1 MKDNLKYN
9 LPTYSAL
16 ISDESEGV
24 FVISLVDAPA
34 TETNWMCFKEQEN
47 IQENVK
53 FSIVNEDE
61 HILAGVVMVADK
73 PIYRIAPDGTEFY
86 IVFSKDVIKRM
97 AEKMLDDNTF
107 NNIDIQHDGNI
118 IPRDKVKLVELFI
131 ADEAKGIKP
140 NYLDVPDGSLLANY
154 KIYDEQLWQMAK
166 SGALNGF
173 SLEGVFSTLRLPEQ
187 NKNTKNTKNNKHTKM
202 SKIKEMLK
210 SILVQLGEVNTDKG
224 ILTYDGNLAPGVE
237 VKNEDGS
244 KPADGEYKLEDGK
257 VIVVKDGYVD
267 EVREIENETIKE
279 KPKGKE
285 EKSAE
290 MAEEKPQEK
299 PASEMPEKK
308 PEEKPNEVEEL
319 KKLVDEHA
327 ALLKELS
334 DRLSAL
340 EELVKELNET
350 PAVEPIEQEFSKHFK
365 SKNRACEYAN
375 ALRK

>member
-1 MKDNLKYN
+1 MNQN
-9 LPTYSAL
+9 IPTYSAI
-16 ISDESEGV
+16 ISDDNEGIL
-24 FVISLVDAPA
+24 VISLVDAPA

-47 IQENVK
+47 IK

-118 IPRDKVKLVELFI
+118 IPHDKVKLVELFI

-166 SGALNGF
+166 SGELNGF
-173 SLEGVFSTLRLPEQ
+173 SLEGVFTTVRYEQ
-187 NKNTKNTKNNKHTKM
+187 NKNNKHTKM

-224 ILTYDGNLAPGVE
+224 ILTYDGDLAVGVE

-244 KPADGEYKLEDGK
+244 KPADGEYKLEDDK
-257 VIVVKDGYVD
+257 VIVVKDGFVD
-267 EVREIENETIKE
+267 EIKE
-279 KPKGKE
+279 VE
-285 EKSAE
+285 ADVIEE
-290 MAEEKPQEK
+290 MADEKPQEKPVDEKPQEK
-299 PASEMPEKK
+299 PAD
-308 PEEKPNEVEEL
+308 EKPNEVEEL
-319 KKLVDEHA
+319 KKLIDEHTS
-327 ALLKELS
+327 LLKELG
-334 DRLSAL
+334 DRLKAL
-340 EELVKELNET
+340 EDLVKELNET
-350 PAVEPIEQEFSKHFK
+350 PAVEPIEQEFTKQYK

-375 ALRK
+375 ALRN

>member
-1 MKDNLKYN
+1 MNQN
-9 LPTYSAL
+9 IPTYSAL
-16 ISDESEGV
+16 ISDDNEGIL
-24 FVISLVDAPA
+24 VISLVDAPA

-47 IQENVK
+47 IK

-97 AEKMLDDNTF
+97 AEKMLSDNTF

-118 IPRDKVKLVELFI
+118 IPHDKVKLVELFI

-166 SGALNGF
+166 SGTLNGF
-173 SLEGVFSTLRLPEQ
+173 SLEGVFTTVRYEQ
-187 NKNTKNTKNNKHTKM
+187 NKNNKHTKM

-224 ILTYDGNLAPGVE
+224 ILTYDGALAVGVE

-244 KPADGEYKLEDGK
+244 KPADGEYKLEDDK
-257 VIVVKDGYVD
+257 VIVVKDGFVD
-267 EVREIENETIKE
+267 EIKE
-279 KPKGKE
+279 VE
-285 EKSAE
+285 ADVIEE
-290 MAEEKPQEK
+290 MADEKPQEK
-299 PASEMPEKK
+299 PADEKPQEK
-308 PEEKPNEVEEL
+308 VEEKPNEVEEL
-319 KKLVDEHA
+319 KKLIDEHTS
-327 ALLKELS
+327 LLKELG
-334 DRLSAL
+334 DRLKTL
-340 EELVKELNET
+340 EDLVKELNET
-350 PAVEPIEQEFSKHFK
+350 PAVEPIEQEFTKQCK
-365 SKNRACEYAN
+365 SKNHACEYAN

>member
-1 MKDNLKYN
+1 MNQN
-9 LPTYSAL
+9 IPTYSAL
-16 ISDESEGV
+16 ISDDNEGIL
-24 FVISLVDAPA
+24 VISLVDAPA

-47 IQENVK
+47 IK

-118 IPRDKVKLVELFI
+118 IPHDKVKLVELFI

-166 SGALNGF
+166 SGELNGF
-173 SLEGVFSTLRLPEQ
+173 SLEGVFTTVRYEQ
-187 NKNTKNTKNNKHTKM
+187 NKNNKHTKM

-224 ILTYDGNLAPGVE
+224 ILTYDGALAVGVE

-244 KPADGEYKLEDGK
+244 KPADGEYKLEDDK
-257 VIVVKDGYVD
+257 VIVVKDGFVD
-267 EVREIENETIKE
+267 EIKE
-279 KPKGKE
+279 VE
-285 EKSAE
+285 DDVIEE
-290 MAEEKPQEK
+290 MADEKPQEK
-299 PASEMPEKK
+299 PADEKPK
-308 PEEKPNEVEEL
+308 EEGDAKPNEVEEL
-319 KKLVDEHA
+319 KKLIDEHTS
-327 ALLKELS
+327 LLKELG
-334 DRLSAL
+334 DRLKTL
-340 EELVKELNET
+340 EDLVKELNET
-350 PAVEPIEQEFSKHFK
+350 PAVEPIEQEFTKQIK

-375 ALRK
+375 ALRN

>member
-1 MKDNLKYN
+1 MKDNI
-9 LPTYSAL
+9 PTYNAL
-16 ISDESEGV
+16 ISDDNEGI

-47 IQENVK
+47 IK

-73 PIYRIAPDGTEFY
+73 PIYRIAPDGTEYY

-154 KIYDEQLWQMAK
+154 KIYDDELWNMAK
-166 SGALNGF
+166 SGVLNGF
-173 SLEGVFSTLRLPEQ
+173 SLEGVFSTIRYKH
-187 NKNTKNTKNNKHTKM
+187 NKNIKHNKM
-202 SKIKEMLK
+202 SKIKEMIK
-210 SILVQLGEVNTDKG
+210 SILVQLGEVTTDKG
-224 ILTYDGNLAPGVE
+224 ILTYDGELAKGVE

-244 KPADGEYKLEDGK
+244 KPADGEYKIDDDK
-257 VIVVKDGYVD
+257 YIVVKDGYVEEIK
-267 EVREIENETIKE
+267 EVEETMAEE
-279 KPKGKE
+279 KPKEDKP
-285 EKSAE
+285 KAD
-290 MAEEKPQEK
+290 EKPQEK
-299 PASEMPEKK
+299 PAD
-308 PEEKPNEVEEL
+308 EKPKDEGEAKPNDVEEL

-327 ALLKELS
+327 ALLTELS
-334 DRLSAL
+334 DRLKAL
-340 EELVKELNET
+340 EDLVKELNET
-350 PAVEPIEQEFSKHFK
+350 PAVEPIEQEYSKHFK

>member
-1 MKDNLKYN
+1 MKDNL
-9 LPTYSAL
+9 PTYNAL
-16 ISDESEGV
+16 ISDETEGI

-47 IQENVK
+47 IK

-73 PIYRIAPDGTEFY
+73 PIYRIAPDGSEYY

-131 ADEAKGIKP
+131 ADEEKGIKP

-154 KIYDEQLWQMAK
+154 KIYDDELWNMAK
-166 SGALNGF
+166 SGVLNGF
-173 SLEGVFSTLRLPEQ
+173 SLEGVFSTIRYKH
-187 NKNTKNTKNNKHTKM
+187 NKNIKHNKM
-202 SKIKEMLK
+202 SKIKEMIK
-210 SILVQLGEVNTDKG
+210 SILVQLGEVTTDKG
-224 ILTYDGNLAPGVE
+224 ILTYDGELAKGVE

-244 KPADGEYKLEDGK
+244 KPADGEYKIDDDK
-257 VIVVKDGYVD
+257 YIVVKDGYVD
-267 EVREIENETIKE
+267 EIKEVEETMAEE
-279 KPKGKE
+279 KPKEDKP
-285 EKSAE
+285 KAD
-290 MAEEKPQEK
+290 EKPQEK
-299 PASEMPEKK
+299 PAD
-308 PEEKPNEVEEL
+308 EKPKDDGEAKPNDVEEL

-327 ALLKELS
+327 ALLTELS
-334 DRLSAL
+334 DRLKAL
-340 EELVKELNET
+340 EDLVKELNET
-350 PAVEPIEQEFSKHFK
+350 PAVEPIEQEYSKHFK

>member
-1 MKDNLKYN
+1 MKDNL
-9 LPTYSAL
+9 PTYNAL
-16 ISDESEGV
+16 ISDENEGIL
-24 FVISLVDAPA
+24 VISLVDAPA

-47 IQENVK
+47 IK

-73 PIYRIAPDGTEFY
+73 PIYRIAPDGSEFY

-97 AEKMLDDNTF
+97 AEKMLSDNTF

-118 IPRDKVKLVELFI
+118 IPHDNVKLVELFI
-131 ADEAKGIKP
+131 ADETKGIKP

-166 SGALNGF
+166 SGELNGF
-173 SLEGVFSTLRLPEQ
+173 SLEGVFTTVRYEQ
-187 NKNTKNTKNNKHTKM
+187 NKNNKHTKM

-224 ILTYDGNLAPGVE
+224 ILTYDGDLAVGVE

-244 KPADGEYKLEDGK
+244 KPADGEYKLEDDK
-257 VIVVKDGYVD
+257 VIVVKDGLVD
-267 EVREIENETIKE
+267 EIKE
-279 KPKGKE
+279 VE
-285 EKSAE
+285 VDVIEE
-290 MAEEKPQEK
+290 MADEKPQDNVEDK
-299 PASEMPEKK
+299 PQDKV
-308 PEEKPNEVEEL
+308 EEKPNEVEEL
-319 KKLVDEHA
+319 KKLIDEHA
-327 ALLKELS
+327 SLLKELG
-334 DRLSAL
+334 DRLKTL
-340 EELVKELNET
+340 EDLVKELNET
-350 PAVEPIEQEFSKHFK
+350 PAVEPIEQEFTKQCK

>member
-1 MKDNLKYN
+1 MNQN
-9 LPTYSAL
+9 IPTYSAL
-16 ISDESEGV
+16 ISDDNEGIL
-24 FVISLVDAPA
+24 VISLVDAPA
-34 TETNWMCFKEQEN
+34 TETNWMCFKEQDN
-47 IQENVK
+47 IK

-97 AEKMLDDNTF
+97 AEKMLSDNTF

-118 IPRDKVKLVELFI
+118 IPHDKVKLVELFI

-173 SLEGVFSTLRLPEQ
+173 SLEGVFTTVRYEQ
-187 NKNTKNTKNNKHTKM
+187 NKNNKHTKM

-224 ILTYDGNLAPGVE
+224 ILTYDGDLAVGVE

-244 KPADGEYKLEDGK
+244 KPADGEYKLEDDK
-257 VIVVKDGYVD
+257 VIVVKDGFV
-267 EVREIENETIKE
+267 EEIKE
-279 KPKGKE
+279 VE
-285 EKSAE
+285 VDVIEE
-290 MAEEKPQEK
+290 MADEKPQEK
-299 PASEMPEKK
+299 PADEKPQEK
-308 PEEKPNEVEEL
+308 PADEKPNEVEEL
-319 KKLVDEHA
+319 KKLIDEHTS
-327 ALLKELS
+327 LLKELG
-334 DRLSAL
+334 DRLKTL
-340 EELVKELNET
+340 EDIVKELNET
-350 PAVEPIEQEFSKHFK
+350 PAVEPIEQEFTKQYK

>member
-1 MKDNLKYN
+1 MNQN
-9 LPTYSAL
+9 IPTYSAI
-16 ISDESEGV
+16 ISDDNEGIL
-24 FVISLVDAPA
+24 VISLVDAPA

-47 IQENVK
+47 IK

-73 PIYRIAPDGTEFY
+73 PIYRIAPDGSEFY

-118 IPRDKVKLVELFI
+118 IPHDKVKLVELFI

-166 SGALNGF
+166 SGELNGF
-173 SLEGVFSTLRLPEQ
+173 SLEGVFTTVRYEQ
-187 NKNTKNTKNNKHTKM
+187 NKNNKHTKM

-224 ILTYDGNLAPGVE
+224 ILTYDGALAVGVE

-244 KPADGEYKLEDGK
+244 KPADGEYKLEDDK
-257 VIVVKDGYVD
+257 VIVVKDGLVD
-267 EVREIENETIKE
+267 EIKE
-279 KPKGKE
+279 VE
-285 EKSAE
+285 VDVIEE
-290 MAEEKPQEK
+290 MADEKPQDNVEDK
-299 PASEMPEKK
+299 PQDKV
-308 PEEKPNEVEEL
+308 EEKPNEVEEL
-319 KKLVDEHA
+319 KKLIDEHTS
-327 ALLKELS
+327 LLKELG
-334 DRLSAL
+334 DRLKTL
-340 EELVKELNET
+340 EDLVKELNET
-350 PAVEPIEQEFSKHFK
+350 PAVEPIEQEYSKQPK

>member
-1 MKDNLKYN
+1 MNQN
-9 LPTYSAL
+9 IPTYSAI
-16 ISDESEGV
+16 ISDDNEGIL
-24 FVISLVDAPA
+24 VISLVDAPA

-47 IQENVK
+47 IK

-166 SGALNGF
+166 SGELNGF
-173 SLEGVFSTLRLPEQ
+173 SLEGVFTTVRYEQ
-187 NKNTKNTKNNKHTKM
+187 NKNNKHTKM

-224 ILTYDGNLAPGVE
+224 ILTYDGDLAVGVE

-244 KPADGEYKLEDGK
+244 KPADGEYKLEDNK
-257 VIVVKDGYVD
+257 IIVVKDGLVD
-267 EVREIENETIKE
+267 EIKE
-279 KPKGKE
+279 VE
-285 EKSAE
+285 ADVIEE
-290 MAEEKPQEK
+290 MADEKPQEK
-299 PASEMPEKK
+299 PVDEKPK
-308 PEEKPNEVEEL
+308 DEGDAKPNEVEEL
-319 KKLVDEHA
+319 KKLIDEHTS
-327 ALLKELS
+327 LLKELG
-334 DRLSAL
+334 DRLKAL
-340 EELVKELNET
+340 EDLVKELNET
-350 PAVEPIEQEFSKHFK
+350 PAVEPIEQEFTKQCK

-375 ALRK
+375 ALRN

>member
-1 MKDNLKYN
+1 MNQN
-9 LPTYSAL
+9 IPTYSAI
-16 ISDESEGV
+16 ISDDNEGIL
-24 FVISLVDAPA
+24 VISLVDAPA

-47 IQENVK
+47 IK

-97 AEKMLDDNTF
+97 AEKMLSDNTF

-118 IPRDKVKLVELFI
+118 IPHDKVKLVELFI

-166 SGALNGF
+166 SGELNGF
-173 SLEGVFSTLRLPEQ
+173 SLEGVFTTVRYEQ
-187 NKNTKNTKNNKHTKM
+187 NKNNKHTKM

-224 ILTYDGNLAPGVE
+224 ILTYDGALAVGVE

-244 KPADGEYKLEDGK
+244 KPADGEYKLEDDK
-257 VIVVKDGYVD
+257 VIVVKDGFVD
-267 EVREIENETIKE
+267 EIKE
-279 KPKGKE
+279 VE
-285 EKSAE
+285 VDVIEE
-290 MAEEKPQEK
+290 MADEKPQEK
-299 PASEMPEKK
+299 PADEKPK
-308 PEEKPNEVEEL
+308 EEGDAKPNEVEEL
-319 KKLVDEHA
+319 KKLIDEHTS
-327 ALLKELS
+327 LLKELG
-334 DRLSAL
+334 DRLKTL
-340 EELVKELNET
+340 EDLVKELNET
-350 PAVEPIEQEFSKHFK
+350 PAVEPIEQEYSKHTK

>member
-1 MKDNLKYN
+1 MNQN
-9 LPTYSAL
+9 IPTYSAL
-16 ISDESEGV
+16 ISDDNEGIL
-24 FVISLVDAPA
+24 VISLVDAPA

-47 IQENVK
+47 IK

-118 IPRDKVKLVELFI
+118 IPHDKVKLVELFI

-166 SGALNGF
+166 SGELNGF
-173 SLEGVFSTLRLPEQ
+173 SLEGVFTTVRYEQ
-187 NKNTKNTKNNKHTKM
+187 NKNNKHTKM

-224 ILTYDGNLAPGVE
+224 ILTYDGDLAVGVE

-244 KPADGEYKLEDGK
+244 KPADGEYKLEDDK
-257 VIVVKDGYVD
+257 VIVVKDGFVD
-267 EVREIENETIKE
+267 EIKE
-279 KPKGKE
+279 VE
-285 EKSAE
+285 VDVIEE
-290 MAEEKPQEK
+290 MADEKPQDNVEDK
-299 PASEMPEKK
+299 PQDKVD
-308 PEEKPNEVEEL
+308 EKPNEVEEL
-319 KKLVDEHA
+319 KKLIDEHTS
-327 ALLKELS
+327 LLKELG
-334 DRLSAL
+334 DRLKTL
-340 EELVKELNET
+340 EDLVKELNET
-350 PAVEPIEQEFSKHFK
+350 PAVEPIEQEFTKQCK

-375 ALRK
+375 ALRN

>member
-1 MKDNLKYN
+1 MNQN
-9 LPTYSAL
+9 IPTYSAL
-16 ISDESEGV
+16 ISDDNEGIL
-24 FVISLVDAPA
+24 VISLVDAPA

-47 IQENVK
+47 IK

-73 PIYRIAPDGTEFY
+73 PIYRIAPDGSEFY

-97 AEKMLDDNTF
+97 AEKMLSDNTF

-118 IPRDKVKLVELFI
+118 IPHDKVKLVELFI
-131 ADEAKGIKP
+131 ADEEKGIKP

-166 SGALNGF
+166 SGTLNGF
-173 SLEGVFSTLRLPEQ
+173 SLEGVFTTVRYEQ
-187 NKNTKNTKNNKHTKM
+187 NKNNKHTKM

-224 ILTYDGNLAPGVE
+224 ILTYDGALAVGVE

-244 KPADGEYKLEDGK
+244 KPADGEYKLEDDK
-257 VIVVKDGYVD
+257 VIVVKDGFVD
-267 EVREIENETIKE
+267 EIKE
-279 KPKGKE
+279 VE
-285 EKSAE
+285 VDVIEE
-290 MAEEKPQEK
+290 MADEKPQEKPVDEKPQEK
-299 PASEMPEKK
+299 PAD
-308 PEEKPNEVEEL
+308 EKPNEVEEL
-319 KKLVDEHA
+319 KKLIDEHTS
-327 ALLKELS
+327 LLKDLG
-334 DRLSAL
+334 DRLKTL
-340 EELVKELNET
+340 EDLVKELNET
-350 PAVEPIEQEFSKHFK
+350 PAAEPIEQEFTKQCK

>member
-1 MKDNLKYN
+1 MNQN
-9 LPTYSAL
+9 IPTYSAL
-16 ISDESEGV
+16 ISDDNEGIL
-24 FVISLVDAPA
+24 VISLVDAPA

-47 IQENVK
+47 IK

-73 PIYRIAPDGTEFY
+73 PIYRIAPDGSEFY

-154 KIYDEQLWQMAK
+154 KIYDEELWQMAK

-173 SLEGVFSTLRLPEQ
+173 SLEGVFTTVRYEQ
-187 NKNTKNTKNNKHTKM
+187 NKNNKHTKM

-224 ILTYDGNLAPGVE
+224 ILTYDGDLAVGVE

-244 KPADGEYKLEDGK
+244 KPADGEYKLEDDK
-257 VIVVKDGYVD
+257 VIVVKDGFVD
-267 EVREIENETIKE
+267 EIKE
-279 KPKGKE
+279 VE
-285 EKSAE
+285 VDVIEE
-290 MAEEKPQEK
+290 MADEKPQEK
-299 PASEMPEKK
+299 PADEK
-308 PEEKPNEVEEL
+308 PQEEGDAKPNEVEEL
-319 KKLVDEHA
+319 KKLIDEHTS
-327 ALLKELS
+327 LLKELG
-334 DRLSAL
+334 DRLKAL
-340 EELVKELNET
+340 EDLVKELNET
-350 PAVEPIEQEFSKHFK
+350 PAVEPIEQEYSKQTK

>member
-1 MKDNLKYN
+1 MNQN

-16 ISDESEGV
+16 ISDDNEGIL
-24 FVISLVDAPA
+24 VISLVDAPA

-47 IQENVK
+47 IK
-53 FSIVNEDE
+53 FSVVNEDE

-97 AEKMLDDNTF
+97 AEKMLSDNTF

-118 IPRDKVKLVELFI
+118 IPHDKVKLVELFI
-131 ADEAKGIKP
+131 ADETKGIKP

-173 SLEGVFSTLRLPEQ
+173 SLEGVFTTVRYEQ
-187 NKNTKNTKNNKHTKM
+187 NKNNKHTKM

-224 ILTYDGNLAPGVE
+224 ILTYDGDLVIGVE

-244 KPADGEYKLEDGK
+244 KAADGEYKLEDGK
-257 VIVVKDGYVD
+257 VIVVKDGLVD
-267 EVREIENETIKE
+267 EVKEVEDEVIE
-279 KPKGKE
+279 
-285 EKSAE
+285 E
-290 MAEEKPQEK
+290 MAEEKPQDK
-299 PASEMPEKK
+299 V
-308 PEEKPNEVEEL
+308 EEKPNEVEEL
-319 KKLVDEHA
+319 KKLIDEHA
-327 ALLKELS
+327 SLLKELD
-334 DRLSAL
+334 DRLKAL

-350 PAVEPIEQEFSKHFK
+350 PAVEPIEQEFNKQCK

>member
-1 MKDNLKYN
+1 MNQN
-9 LPTYSAL
+9 IPTYSAL
-16 ISDESEGV
+16 ISDDNEGIL
-24 FVISLVDAPA
+24 VISLVDAPA

-47 IQENVK
+47 IK

-118 IPRDKVKLVELFI
+118 IPHDKVKLVELFI

-166 SGALNGF
+166 SGELNGF
-173 SLEGVFSTLRLPEQ
+173 SLEGVFTTVRYEQ
-187 NKNTKNTKNNKHTKM
+187 NKNNKHTKM

-224 ILTYDGNLAPGVE
+224 ILTYDGALAVGVE

-244 KPADGEYKLEDGK
+244 KPADGEYKLEDDK
-257 VIVVKDGYVD
+257 VIVVKDGFVD
-267 EVREIENETIKE
+267 EIKE
-279 KPKGKE
+279 VE
-285 EKSAE
+285 VDVIEE
-290 MAEEKPQEK
+290 MADEKPQDNVEDK
-299 PASEMPEKK
+299 PQDKV
-308 PEEKPNEVEEL
+308 EEKPNEVEEL
-319 KKLVDEHA
+319 KKLIDEHTS
-327 ALLKELS
+327 LLKELG
-334 DRLSAL
+334 DRLKTL
-340 EELVKELNET
+340 EDLVKELNET
-350 PAVEPIEQEFSKHFK
+350 PAVEPIEQEFTKQSK

-375 ALRK
+375 ALRN

>member
-1 MKDNLKYN
+1 MKDKLPIYN
-9 LPTYSAL
+9 AL
-16 ISDESEGV
+16 ISDDNEGI

-47 IQENVK
+47 IK

-73 PIYRIAPDGTEFY
+73 PIYRIAPDGTEYY

-154 KIYDEQLWQMAK
+154 KIYDDELWNMAK
-166 SGALNGF
+166 SGVLNGF
-173 SLEGVFSTLRLPEQ
+173 SLEGVFSTIRYEH
-187 NKNTKNTKNNKHTKM
+187 NKNIKNTKM
-202 SKIKEMLK
+202 SKIKEMIK
-210 SILVQLGEVNTDKG
+210 SILVQLGEVVTDKG
-224 ILTYDGNLAPGVE
+224 ILTYDGELTTGVE

-244 KPADGEYKLEDGK
+244 MPDDGEYKVEDNK
-257 VIVVKDGYVD
+257 FIVIKDGYVD
-267 EVREIENETIKE
+267 EIKE
-279 KPKGKE
+279 VE
-285 EKSAE
+285 EE
-290 MAEEKPQEK
+290 MVDEKPQEK
-299 PASEMPEKK
+299 PDEK
-308 PEEKPNEVEEL
+308 PQEKPNEVEEL

-327 ALLKELS
+327 ALLTELS
-334 DRLSAL
+334 DRIKAL
-340 EELVKELNET
+340 EDLVKELNET
-350 PAVEPIEQEFSKHFK
+350 TAVKPIEQEYSKQTK

>member
-1 MKDNLKYN
+1 MNQN
-9 LPTYSAL
+9 IPTYSAI
-16 ISDESEGV
+16 ISDDNEGIL
-24 FVISLVDAPA
+24 VISLVDAPA

-47 IQENVK
+47 IK

-118 IPRDKVKLVELFI
+118 IPHDKVKLVELFI

-166 SGALNGF
+166 SGELNGF
-173 SLEGVFSTLRLPEQ
+173 SLEGVFTTVRYEQ
-187 NKNTKNTKNNKHTKM
+187 NKNNKHTKM

-224 ILTYDGNLAPGVE
+224 ILTYDGNLAVGVE

-244 KPADGEYKLEDGK
+244 KPADGEYKLEDDK
-257 VIVVKDGYVD
+257 VIVVKDGLVD
-267 EVREIENETIKE
+267 EIKE
-279 KPKGKE
+279 VE
-285 EKSAE
+285 ADVIEE
-290 MAEEKPQEK
+290 MADEKPQDNVEDK
-299 PASEMPEKK
+299 PQDKA
-308 PEEKPNEVEEL
+308 EEKPNEVEEL
-319 KKLVDEHA
+319 KKLIDEHTS
-327 ALLKELS
+327 LLKELG
-334 DRLSAL
+334 DRLKAL
-340 EELVKELNET
+340 EDLVKELNET
-350 PAVEPIEQEFSKHFK
+350 PAVEPIEQEFTKQCK

-375 ALRK
+375 ALRN

>member
-1 MKDNLKYN
+1 MNQN
-9 LPTYSAL
+9 IPTYSAI
-16 ISDESEGV
+16 ISDDNEGIL
-24 FVISLVDAPA
+24 VISLVDAPA

-47 IQENVK
+47 IK

-118 IPRDKVKLVELFI
+118 IPHDKVKLVELFI

-166 SGALNGF
+166 SGELNGF
-173 SLEGVFSTLRLPEQ
+173 SLEGVFTTVRYEQ
-187 NKNTKNTKNNKHTKM
+187 NKNNKHTKM

-224 ILTYDGNLAPGVE
+224 ILTYDGDLAVGVE

-244 KPADGEYKLEDGK
+244 KPADGEYKLEDDK
-257 VIVVKDGYVD
+257 VIVVKDGLVD
-267 EVREIENETIKE
+267 EIKE
-279 KPKGKE
+279 VE
-285 EKSAE
+285 ADVIEE
-290 MAEEKPQEK
+290 MADEKPQDNVEDK
-299 PASEMPEKK
+299 PQNNA
-308 PEEKPNEVEEL
+308 EEKPNEVEEL
-319 KKLVDEHA
+319 KKLIDEHTS
-327 ALLKELS
+327 LLKELG
-334 DRLSAL
+334 DRLKAL
-340 EELVKELNET
+340 EDLVKELNET
-350 PAVEPIEQEFSKHFK
+350 PAVEPIEQEFTKQCK

-375 ALRK
+375 ALRN

>member
-1 MKDNLKYN
+1 MKGNLKGNLKYNLKGN

-24 FVISLVDAPA
+24 FVISLVDVPA

-47 IQENVK
+47 VQENVK
-53 FSIVNEDE
+53 FSVVNEDE

-73 PIYRIAPDGTEFY
+73 PIYRIAPDGTEYY

-166 SGALNGF
+166 SGTLNGF

-210 SILVQLGEVNTDKG
+210 SILVQLGEVATDKG
-224 ILTYDGNLAPGVE
+224 ILTYDGNLVPGVE

-244 KPADGEYKLEDGK
+244 KPADGEYKVGEDK
-257 VIVVKDGYVD
+257 VIVLKDGCVD
-267 EVREIENETIKE
+267 EIREMEEELAEEKPKE
-279 KPKGKE
+279 KP
-285 EKSAE
+285 
-290 MAEEKPQEK
+290 AEEKPQEK
-299 PASEMPEKK
+299 PANEK
-308 PEEKPNEVEEL
+308 EDAKPNEVEEM
-319 KKLVDEHA
+319 KKLVDEHTE
-327 ALLKELS
+327 LLKALD
-334 DRLSAL
+334 DRLKAL
-340 EELVKELNET
+340 EDLVKELNET
-350 PAVEPIEQEFSKHFK
+350 PAVEPIEQEFSKQIKH
-365 SKNRACEYAN
+365 KNRACEYAN

>member
-1 MKDNLKYN
+1 MNKNI
-9 LPTYSAL
+9 PTYSAL
-16 ISDESEGV
+16 ISDDNEGIL
-24 FVISLVDAPA
+24 VISLVDAPA
-34 TETNWMCFKEQEN
+34 TETNWMCFKEQDN
-47 IQENVK
+47 IK

-118 IPRDKVKLVELFI
+118 IPHDKVKLVELFI
-131 ADEAKGIKP
+131 ADETKGIKP

-166 SGALNGF
+166 SGELNGF
-173 SLEGVFSTLRLPEQ
+173 SLEGVFTTVRYEQ
-187 NKNTKNTKNNKHTKM
+187 NKNNKHTKM

-224 ILTYDGNLAPGVE
+224 ILTYDGDLAVGVE

-244 KPADGEYKLEDGK
+244 KPADGEYKLEDDK
-257 VIVVKDGYVD
+257 VIVVKDGLVD
-267 EVREIENETIKE
+267 EIKE
-279 KPKGKE
+279 VE
-285 EKSAE
+285 DDVIEE
-290 MAEEKPQEK
+290 MADEKPQDNVEDK
-299 PASEMPEKK
+299 SQDKV
-308 PEEKPNEVEEL
+308 EEKPNEVEEL
-319 KKLVDEHA
+319 KKLIDEHTS
-327 ALLKELS
+327 LLKELG
-334 DRLSAL
+334 DRLKTL
-340 EELVKELNET
+340 EDLVKELNET
-350 PAVEPIEQEFSKHFK
+350 PAVEPIEQEFTKQCK

-375 ALRK
+375 ALRN

>member
-1 MKDNLKYN
+1 MNQN
-9 LPTYSAL
+9 IPTYSAL
-16 ISDESEGV
+16 ISDDNEGIL
-24 FVISLVDAPA
+24 VISLVDAPA

-47 IQENVK
+47 IK

-97 AEKMLDDNTF
+97 AEKMLSDNTF

-118 IPRDKVKLVELFI
+118 IPHDKVKLVELFI

-154 KIYDEQLWQMAK
+154 KIYDEELWQMAK
-166 SGALNGF
+166 SGTLNGF
-173 SLEGVFSTLRLPEQ
+173 SLEGVFTTVRYEQ
-187 NKNTKNTKNNKHTKM
+187 NKNNKHTKM

-224 ILTYDGNLAPGVE
+224 ILTYDGALAVGVE

-244 KPADGEYKLEDGK
+244 KPADGEYKLEDDK
-257 VIVVKDGYVD
+257 VIVVKDGFVD
-267 EVREIENETIKE
+267 EIKE
-279 KPKGKE
+279 VE
-285 EKSAE
+285 VDVIEE
-290 MAEEKPQEK
+290 MADEKPQDNVEDK
-299 PASEMPEKK
+299 PQDKV
-308 PEEKPNEVEEL
+308 EEKPNEVEEL
-319 KKLVDEHA
+319 KKLIDEHTS
-327 ALLKELS
+327 LLKELG
-334 DRLSAL
+334 DRLKTL
-340 EELVKELNET
+340 EDLVKELNET
-350 PAVEPIEQEFSKHFK
+350 PAVEPIEQEFTKQCK

>member
-47 IQENVK
+47 VK

-73 PIYRIAPDGTEFY
+73 PIYRIAPDGAEYY

-118 IPRDKVKLVELFI
+118 IPHDKVKLVELFI

-187 NKNTKNTKNNKHTKM
+187 NKNSKNTKNNKHTKM

-210 SILVQLGEVNTDKG
+210 SILVQLGEVCTDKG

-244 KPADGEYKLEDGK
+244 KPADGEYKLEDNK
-257 VIVVKDGYVD
+257 VIVVKDGLVEEIK
-267 EVREIENETIKE
+267 EVENEIIE
-279 KPKGKE
+279 
-285 EKSAE
+285 E

-299 PASEMPEKK
+299 PQEKPANEMPEEK
-308 PEEKPNEVEEL
+308 PEEKPSEVEEL

-327 ALLKELS
+327 ALLKELG
-334 DRLSAL
+334 DRLKAL
-340 EELVKELNET
+340 EDLVKELNET
-350 PAVEPIEQEFSKHFK
+350 PAVEPIEQEFSKQIK
-365 SKNRACEYAN
+365 LKNRACEYAN

>member
-1 MKDNLKYN
+1 MKDKLPIYN
-9 LPTYSAL
+9 AL
-16 ISDESEGV
+16 ISDEDEGI

-47 IQENVK
+47 IK

-73 PIYRIAPDGTEFY
+73 PIYRIAPDGTEYY
-86 IVFSKDVIKRM
+86 IIFSKDVIKRM

-154 KIYDEQLWQMAK
+154 KIYDDELWNMAK
-166 SGALNGF
+166 SGVLNGF
-173 SLEGVFSTLRLPEQ
+173 SLEGVFSTIRYKH
-187 NKNTKNTKNNKHTKM
+187 NKNIKHNKM

-224 ILTYDGNLAPGVE
+224 ILTYDGDLAKGVE

-244 KPADGEYKLEDGK
+244 KPADGEYKIDDDK
-257 VIVVKDGYVD
+257 IIVVKDGYV
-267 EVREIENETIKE
+267 EEIKE
-279 KPKGKE
+279 DE
-285 EKSAE
+285 EE
-290 MAEEKPQEK
+290 MAEDKKEDKPADEKKADEKSQEK
-299 PASEMPEKK
+299 PADEKSK
-308 PEEKPNEVEEL
+308 DGADAKPNEVEEL
-319 KKLVDEHA
+319 KKLVDEHT
-327 ALLKELS
+327 ALLTELN
-334 DRLSAL
+334 DRLKAL
-340 EELVKELNET
+340 EDLVKELNET
-350 PAVEPIEQEFSKHFK
+350 PAVEPIEQEYSKHIK

>member
-1 MKDNLKYN
+1 MNQN
-9 LPTYSAL
+9 IPTYSAI
-16 ISDESEGV
+16 ISDDNEGIL
-24 FVISLVDAPA
+24 VISLVDAPA

-47 IQENVK
+47 IK

-118 IPRDKVKLVELFI
+118 IPHDKVKLVELFI

-166 SGALNGF
+166 SGELNGF
-173 SLEGVFSTLRLPEQ
+173 SLEGVFTTVRYEQ
-187 NKNTKNTKNNKHTKM
+187 NKNNKHTKM

-224 ILTYDGNLAPGVE
+224 ILTYDGALAVGVE

-244 KPADGEYKLEDGK
+244 KPADGEYKLEDDK
-257 VIVVKDGYVD
+257 VIVVKDGLVD
-267 EVREIENETIKE
+267 EIKE
-279 KPKGKE
+279 VE
-285 EKSAE
+285 DDVIEE
-290 MAEEKPQEK
+290 MADEKPQEK
-299 PASEMPEKK
+299 PADEKPQDK
-308 PEEKPNEVEEL
+308 VEEKPNEVEEL
-319 KKLVDEHA
+319 KKLIDEHTS
-327 ALLKELS
+327 LLKELG
-334 DRLSAL
+334 DRLKAL
-340 EELVKELNET
+340 EDLVKELNET
-350 PAVEPIEQEFSKHFK
+350 PAVEPIEQEFTKQCK

>member
-1 MKDNLKYN
+1 MKDNL
-9 LPTYSAL
+9 PTYNAL
-16 ISDESEGV
+16 ISDDNEGI

-47 IQENVK
+47 IK

-73 PIYRIAPDGTEFY
+73 PIYRIAPDGSEYY

-131 ADEAKGIKP
+131 ADEEKGIKP

-154 KIYDEQLWQMAK
+154 KIYDDELWNMAK
-166 SGALNGF
+166 SGVLNGF
-173 SLEGVFSTLRLPEQ
+173 SLEGVFSTIRYKH
-187 NKNTKNTKNNKHTKM
+187 NKNIKHNKM

-210 SILVQLGEVNTDKG
+210 SILVQLGEVTTDKG
-224 ILTYDGNLAPGVE
+224 ILTYDGELAKGVE

-244 KPADGEYKLEDGK
+244 KPADGEYKIDDDK
-257 VIVVKDGYVD
+257 YIVVKDGYV
-267 EVREIENETIKE
+267 EEIKE
-279 KPKGKE
+279 VEETMAEDKPKEDKP
-285 EKSAE
+285 K
-290 MAEEKPQEK
+290 AEEKPQEK
-299 PASEMPEKK
+299 PAD
-308 PEEKPNEVEEL
+308 EKPKDDGEAKPNDVEEL
-319 KKLVDEHA
+319 KKLVDEHT
-327 ALLKELS
+327 ALLTELS
-334 DRLSAL
+334 DRLKAL
-340 EELVKELNET
+340 EDLVKELNET
-350 PAVEPIEQEFSKHFK
+350 PAVEPIEQEYSKHFK

>member
-1 MKDNLKYN
+1 MKDNI
-9 LPTYSAL
+9 PTYNAL
-16 ISDESEGV
+16 ISDENEGI

-47 IQENVK
+47 IK

-73 PIYRIAPDGTEFY
+73 PIYRIAPDGSEYY

-131 ADEAKGIKP
+131 ADEEKGIKP

-154 KIYDEQLWQMAK
+154 KIYDDELWNMAK
-166 SGALNGF
+166 SGVLNGF
-173 SLEGVFSTLRLPEQ
+173 SLEGVFSTIRYKH
-187 NKNTKNTKNNKHTKM
+187 NKNIKHNKM

-224 ILTYDGNLAPGVE
+224 ILTYDGDLAPGVE

-257 VIVVKDGYVD
+257 IIVVKDGFVD
-267 EVREIENETIKE
+267 EVKE
-279 KPKGKE
+279 AEEKKEDKKE
-285 EKSAE
+285 EKKKDEKPAE
-290 MAEEKPQEK
+290 MADEKTDENPQEK
-299 PASEMPEKK
+299 PADEKPK
-308 PEEKPNEVEEL
+308 DEGDAKPNELEEL

-327 ALLKELS
+327 ELLKELG
-334 DRLSAL
+334 DRLKAL
-340 EELVKELNET
+340 EDLVKELNET
-350 PAVEPIEQEFSKHFK
+350 PAVEPIEQEFTKRFK

>member
-1 MKDNLKYN
+1 MKGNLKGN

-47 IQENVK
+47 VQENVK
-53 FSIVNEDE
+53 FSVVNEDE

-73 PIYRIAPDGTEFY
+73 PIYRIAPDGTEYY

-166 SGALNGF
+166 SGELNGF

-187 NKNTKNTKNNKHTKM
+187 NKNTKNTKHTKM

-210 SILVQLGEVNTDKG
+210 SILVQLGEVTTDKG
-224 ILTYDGNLAPGVE
+224 ILTYDGELAPGVE

-267 EVREIENETIKE
+267 EVKEVEDKIVEE

-299 PASEMPEKK
+299 PANEMPQ
-308 PEEKPNEVEEL
+308 EKPQEKPSEIEEL
-319 KKLVDEHA
+319 KKLVDEQA
-327 ALLKELS
+327 ALLKELD
-334 DRLSAL
+334 DRLKAL
-340 EELVKELNET
+340 EDLVKELNET
-350 PAVEPIEQEFSKHFK
+350 PAVEPIEQEFSKHIK

>member
-1 MKDNLKYN
+1 MNQN

-16 ISDESEGV
+16 ISDDNEGIL
-24 FVISLVDAPA
+24 VISLVDAPA

-47 IQENVK
+47 IK

-97 AEKMLDDNTF
+97 AEKMLSDNTF

-118 IPRDKVKLVELFI
+118 IPHDKVKLVELFI
-131 ADEAKGIKP
+131 ADETKGIKP

-173 SLEGVFSTLRLPEQ
+173 SLEGVFTTVRYEQ
-187 NKNTKNTKNNKHTKM
+187 NKNNKHTKM

-224 ILTYDGNLAPGVE
+224 ILTYDGDLAVGVE

-244 KPADGEYKLEDGK
+244 KPADGEYKLEDDK
-257 VIVVKDGYVD
+257 VIVVKDGLVD
-267 EVREIENETIKE
+267 EIKE
-279 KPKGKE
+279 VE
-285 EKSAE
+285 DEAIEE
-290 MAEEKPQEK
+290 MADEKPQDNVEDK
-299 PASEMPEKK
+299 PQDKA
-308 PEEKPNEVEEL
+308 EEKPNEVEEL
-319 KKLVDEHA
+319 KKLIDEHTS
-327 ALLKELS
+327 LLKELG
-334 DRLSAL
+334 DRLKTL
-340 EELVKELNET
+340 EDLVKELNET
-350 PAVEPIEQEFSKHFK
+350 PAVEPIEQEFTKQCK
-365 SKNRACEYAN
+365 SKNRACEYAT
-375 ALRK
+375 ALCK

>member
-1 MKDNLKYN
+1 MNQN
-9 LPTYSAL
+9 IPTYSAI
-16 ISDESEGV
+16 ISDDNEGIL
-24 FVISLVDAPA
+24 VISLVDAPA

-47 IQENVK
+47 IK

-118 IPRDKVKLVELFI
+118 IPHDKVKLVELFI

-166 SGALNGF
+166 SGELNGF
-173 SLEGVFSTLRLPEQ
+173 SLEGVFTTVRYEQ
-187 NKNTKNTKNNKHTKM
+187 NKNNKHTKM

-224 ILTYDGNLAPGVE
+224 ILTYDGDLAVGVE

-244 KPADGEYKLEDGK
+244 KPADGEYKLEDDK
-257 VIVVKDGYVD
+257 VIVVKDGFVD
-267 EVREIENETIKE
+267 EIKE
-279 KPKGKE
+279 VE
-285 EKSAE
+285 VDVIEE
-290 MAEEKPQEK
+290 MADEKPQEK
-299 PASEMPEKK
+299 PADEKPQEK
-308 PEEKPNEVEEL
+308 PADEKPNEVEEL
-319 KKLVDEHA
+319 KKLIDEHTS
-327 ALLKELS
+327 LLKELG
-334 DRLSAL
+334 DRLKTL
-340 EELVKELNET
+340 EDLVKELNET
-350 PAVEPIEQEFSKHFK
+350 PAVEPIEQEFTKQYK

>member
-1 MKDNLKYN
+1 MNQN
-9 LPTYSAL
+9 IPTYSAI
-16 ISDESEGV
+16 ISDDNEGIL
-24 FVISLVDAPA
+24 VISLVDAPA

-47 IQENVK
+47 IK

-118 IPRDKVKLVELFI
+118 IPHDKVKLVELFI

-140 NYLDVPDGSLLANY
+140 NYLEVPDGSLLANY

-166 SGALNGF
+166 SGELNGF
-173 SLEGVFSTLRLPEQ
+173 SLEGVFTTVRYEQ
-187 NKNTKNTKNNKHTKM
+187 NKNNKHTKM

-224 ILTYDGNLAPGVE
+224 ILTYDGDLAVGVE

-244 KPADGEYKLEDGK
+244 KPADGEYKLEDNK
-257 VIVVKDGYVD
+257 VIVVKDGLVD
-267 EVREIENETIKE
+267 EIKE
-279 KPKGKE
+279 VE
-285 EKSAE
+285 VDVVEE
-290 MAEEKPQEK
+290 MADEKPQDKVEDK
-299 PASEMPEKK
+299 PQDKA
-308 PEEKPNEVEEL
+308 EEKPNEVEEL
-319 KKLVDEHA
+319 KKLIDEHTS
-327 ALLKELS
+327 LLKELG
-334 DRLSAL
+334 DRLKTL
-340 EELVKELNET
+340 EDLVKELNET
-350 PAVEPIEQEFSKHFK
+350 PAVEPIEQEFTKQCK

-375 ALRK
+375 ALRN

>member
-1 MKDNLKYN
+1 MNQN
-9 LPTYSAL
+9 IPTYSAI
-16 ISDESEGV
+16 ISDDNEGIL
-24 FVISLVDAPA
+24 VISLVDAPA

-47 IQENVK
+47 IK

-97 AEKMLDDNTF
+97 AEKMLSDNTF

-118 IPRDKVKLVELFI
+118 IPHDKVKLVELFI

-166 SGALNGF
+166 SGELNGF
-173 SLEGVFSTLRLPEQ
+173 SLEGVFTTVRYEQ
-187 NKNTKNTKNNKHTKM
+187 NKNNKHTKM

-224 ILTYDGNLAPGVE
+224 ILTYDGALAVGVE

-244 KPADGEYKLEDGK
+244 KPADGEYKLEDDK
-257 VIVVKDGYVD
+257 VIVVKDGLVD
-267 EVREIENETIKE
+267 EIKE
-279 KPKGKE
+279 VE
-285 EKSAE
+285 VDVIEE
-290 MAEEKPQEK
+290 MADEKPQEK
-299 PASEMPEKK
+299 PADEKPQEK
-308 PEEKPNEVEEL
+308 PADEKPNEVEEL
-319 KKLVDEHA
+319 KKLIDEHTS
-327 ALLKELS
+327 LLKELG
-334 DRLSAL
+334 DRLKTL
-340 EELVKELNET
+340 EDLVKELNET
-350 PAVEPIEQEFSKHFK
+350 PAVEPIEQEFTKQCK

>member
-1 MKDNLKYN
+1 MKDKLPIYN
-9 LPTYSAL
+9 AL
-16 ISDESEGV
+16 ISDDNEGI

-47 IQENVK
+47 IK

-73 PIYRIAPDGTEFY
+73 PIYRIAPDGSEYY

-154 KIYDEQLWQMAK
+154 KIYDDELWNMAK
-166 SGALNGF
+166 NGVLNGF
-173 SLEGVFSTLRLPEQ
+173 SLEGVFSTIRYEH
-187 NKNTKNTKNNKHTKM
+187 NKNIKHNKM

-210 SILVQLGEVNTDKG
+210 SILVQLGEVVTDKG
-224 ILTYDGNLAPGVE
+224 VLTYDGELVTGIE

-244 KPADGEYKLEDGK
+244 TPEDGEYKVEADK
-257 VIVVKDGYVD
+257 IIVVKDGYVD
-267 EVREIENETIKE
+267 EIIEIE
-279 KPKGKE
+279 E
-285 EKSAE
+285 EL
-290 MAEEKPQEK
+290 AEEKPAEEMPQEPADEK
-299 PASEMPEKK
+299 PQ
-308 PEEKPNEVEEL
+308 EEPDAKPNEVEEL

-327 ALLKELS
+327 ALLTELN
-334 DRLSAL
+334 DRLKAL
-340 EELVKELNET
+340 EDLVKELNET
-350 PAVEPIEQEFSKHFK
+350 PAVEPIEQEYSKHTE

>member
-1 MKDNLKYN
+1 MNQN

-16 ISDESEGV
+16 ISDDNEGIL
-24 FVISLVDAPA
+24 VISLVDAPA

-47 IQENVK
+47 IK
-53 FSIVNEDE
+53 FSVVNEDE

-97 AEKMLDDNTF
+97 AEKMLSDNTF

-118 IPRDKVKLVELFI
+118 IPHDKVKLVELFI
-131 ADEAKGIKP
+131 ADETKGIKP

-166 SGALNGF
+166 SGTLNGF
-173 SLEGVFSTLRLPEQ
+173 SLEGVFTTVRYEQ
-187 NKNTKNTKNNKHTKM
+187 NKNNKHTKM

-224 ILTYDGNLAPGVE
+224 ILTYDGDLVIGVE

-257 VIVVKDGYVD
+257 VIVVKDGLVD
-267 EVREIENETIKE
+267 EVKEVEDEVIE
-279 KPKGKE
+279 
-285 EKSAE
+285 E
-290 MAEEKPQEK
+290 MAEEKPQDK
-299 PASEMPEKK
+299 V
-308 PEEKPNEVEEL
+308 EEKPNEVEEL
-319 KKLVDEHA
+319 KKLIDEHA
-327 ALLKELS
+327 SLLKELD
-334 DRLSAL
+334 DRLKAL

-350 PAVEPIEQEFSKHFK
+350 PAVEPIEQEFNKQCK

>member
-1 MKDNLKYN
+1 MNQN
-9 LPTYSAL
+9 IPTYSAI
-16 ISDESEGV
+16 ISDDNEGIL
-24 FVISLVDAPA
+24 VISLVDAPA

-47 IQENVK
+47 IK

-97 AEKMLDDNTF
+97 AEKMLSDNTF

-118 IPRDKVKLVELFI
+118 IPHDKVKLVELFI

-166 SGALNGF
+166 SGELNGF
-173 SLEGVFSTLRLPEQ
+173 SLEGVFTTVRYEQ
-187 NKNTKNTKNNKHTKM
+187 NKNNKHTKM

-224 ILTYDGNLAPGVE
+224 ILTYDGALAVGVE

-244 KPADGEYKLEDGK
+244 KPADGEYKLEDDK
-257 VIVVKDGYVD
+257 VIVVKDGFVD
-267 EVREIENETIKE
+267 EIKE
-279 KPKGKE
+279 VE
-285 EKSAE
+285 VDVIEE
-290 MAEEKPQEK
+290 MADEKPQDNVEDK
-299 PASEMPEKK
+299 PQDKV
-308 PEEKPNEVEEL
+308 EEKPNEVEEL
-319 KKLVDEHA
+319 KKLIDEHTS
-327 ALLKELS
+327 LLKELG
-334 DRLSAL
+334 DRLKTL
-340 EELVKELNET
+340 EDLVKELNET
-350 PAVEPIEQEFSKHFK
+350 PAVEPIEQEFTKQCK
-365 SKNRACEYAN
+365 TKNRACEYAN

>member
-1 MKDNLKYN
+1 MNQN
-9 LPTYSAL
+9 IPTYSAL
-16 ISDESEGV
+16 ISDDNEGIL
-24 FVISLVDAPA
+24 VISLVDAPA

-47 IQENVK
+47 IK

-166 SGALNGF
+166 SGELNGF
-173 SLEGVFSTLRLPEQ
+173 SLEGVFTTVRYEQ
-187 NKNTKNTKNNKHTKM
+187 NKNNKHTKM

-224 ILTYDGNLAPGVE
+224 ILTYDGDLAVGVE

-244 KPADGEYKLEDGK
+244 KPADGEYKLEDDK
-257 VIVVKDGYVD
+257 VIVVKDGLVD
-267 EVREIENETIKE
+267 EIKE
-279 KPKGKE
+279 VE
-285 EKSAE
+285 DDVIEE
-290 MAEEKPQEK
+290 MADEKPQDNVEDK
-299 PASEMPEKK
+299 PQDKV
-308 PEEKPNEVEEL
+308 EEKPNEVEEL
-319 KKLVDEHA
+319 KKLIDEHTS
-327 ALLKELS
+327 LLKELG
-334 DRLSAL
+334 DRLKTL
-340 EELVKELNET
+340 EDLVKELNET
-350 PAVEPIEQEFSKHFK
+350 PAVEPIEQEFTKQCK

>member
-1 MKDNLKYN
+1 MKDKLPIYN
-9 LPTYSAL
+9 AL
-16 ISDESEGV
+16 ISDDNEGI

-47 IQENVK
+47 IK

-73 PIYRIAPDGTEFY
+73 PIYRIAPDGSEYY

-154 KIYDEQLWQMAK
+154 KIYDDELWNMAK
-166 SGALNGF
+166 SGVLNGF
-173 SLEGVFSTLRLPEQ
+173 SLEGVFSTIRYKH
-187 NKNTKNTKNNKHTKM
+187 NKNIKHNKM

-210 SILVQLGEVNTDKG
+210 SILVQLGEVTTDKG
-224 ILTYDGNLAPGVE
+224 ILTYDGELAPGVE

-244 KPADGEYKLEDGK
+244 KPADGEYKVGEDK

-267 EVREIENETIKE
+267 EIREIEEEMAEE
-279 KPKGKE
+279 KPEDKKD
-285 EKSAE
+285 
-290 MAEEKPQEK
+290 EEKPQEK
-299 PASEMPEKK
+299 PADEKPK
-308 PEEKPNEVEEL
+308 EEGDAKPNEVEEL

-327 ALLKELS
+327 ALLAELS
-334 DRLSAL
+334 DRLKAL
-340 EELVKELNET
+340 EDLVKELNET
-350 PAVEPIEQEFSKHFK
+350 PAVEPIEQEYSKHFK
-365 SKNRACEYAN
+365 SKNRACEYAT

>member
-1 MKDNLKYN
+1 MNQN
-9 LPTYSAL
+9 IPTYSAI
-16 ISDESEGV
+16 ISDDNEGIL
-24 FVISLVDAPA
+24 VISLVDAPA

-47 IQENVK
+47 IK

-97 AEKMLDDNTF
+97 AEKMLADNTF

-118 IPRDKVKLVELFI
+118 IPHDKVKLVELFI

-166 SGALNGF
+166 SGELNGF
-173 SLEGVFSTLRLPEQ
+173 SLEGVFTTVRYEQ
-187 NKNTKNTKNNKHTKM
+187 NKNNKHTKM

-224 ILTYDGNLAPGVE
+224 ILTYDGDLAVGVE

-244 KPADGEYKLEDGK
+244 KPADGEYKLEDDK
-257 VIVVKDGYVD
+257 VIVVKDGFVD
-267 EVREIENETIKE
+267 EIKE
-279 KPKGKE
+279 VE
-285 EKSAE
+285 VDVIEE
-290 MAEEKPQEK
+290 MADEKPQENVEDK
-299 PASEMPEKK
+299 PQDKV
-308 PEEKPNEVEEL
+308 EEKPNEVEEL
-319 KKLVDEHA
+319 KKLIDEHTS
-327 ALLKELS
+327 LLKELG
-334 DRLSAL
+334 DRLKTL
-340 EELVKELNET
+340 EDLVKELNET
-350 PAVEPIEQEFSKHFK
+350 PAVEPIEQEYSKQTK
-365 SKNRACEYAN
+365 LKNRACEYAN
-375 ALRK
+375 ALRN

>member
-1 MKDNLKYN
+1 MEYS

-34 TETNWMCFKEQEN
+34 TETNWMCFKE
-47 IQENVK
+47 QENVK

-154 KIYDEQLWQMAK
+154 KIYDEPLWQMAK

-173 SLEGVFSTLRLPEQ
+173 SLEGVFSTIRYEQ
-187 NKNTKNTKNNKHTKM
+187 NKNSKNNKHTKM

-210 SILVQLGEVNTDKG
+210 SILVQLGEVCTDKW

-244 KPADGEYKLEDGK
+244 KPADGEYKLEDNK
-257 VIVVKDGYVD
+257 VIVVKDGLVEEIK
-267 EVREIENETIKE
+267 EVENEIIE
-279 KPKGKE
+279 
-285 EKSAE
+285 E
-290 MAEEKPQEK
+290 MAEEKPQE
-299 PASEMPEKK
+299 PAN
-308 PEEKPNEVEEL
+308 EKPQEPADTKPSEVEEL
-319 KKLVDEHA
+319 KKLVDEQA
-327 ALLKELS
+327 ALLKELG

-340 EELVKELNET
+340 EELVKELSET
-350 PAVEPIEQEFSKHFK
+350 PAVEPIEQEVSKQIK
-365 SKNRACEYAN
+365 LKNRACEYAN

>member
-1 MKDNLKYN
+1 MKDNI
-9 LPTYSAL
+9 PTYNAL
-16 ISDESEGV
+16 ISDENEGI

-47 IQENVK
+47 IK

-61 HILAGVVMVADK
+61 HILAGVVMIADK
-73 PIYRIAPDGTEFY
+73 PIYRIAPDGTEYY

-131 ADEAKGIKP
+131 ADETKGIKP

-154 KIYDEQLWQMAK
+154 KIYDDELWNMAK
-166 SGALNGF
+166 SGVLNGF
-173 SLEGVFSTLRLPEQ
+173 SLEGVFSTIRYKH
-187 NKNTKNTKNNKHTKM
+187 NKNIKHNKM

-210 SILVQLGEVNTDKG
+210 SILVQLGEVTTDKG
-224 ILTYDGNLAPGVE
+224 ILTYDGDLAPGVE

-257 VIVVKDGYVD
+257 IIVVKDGFVD
-267 EVREIENETIKE
+267 EVKE
-279 KPKGKE
+279 AEEKPKKEDKPKGKE
-285 EKSAE
+285 EKPAE
-290 MAEEKPQEK
+290 MADEKTEEKPADEKPQEK
-299 PASEMPEKK
+299 TD
-308 PEEKPNEVEEL
+308 EKPNEVEEL
-319 KKLVDEHA
+319 KKLVDEHT
-327 ALLKELS
+327 ALLKELG
-334 DRLSAL
+334 DRLKAL
-340 EELVKELNET
+340 EDLVKELNET
-350 PAVEPIEQEFSKHFK
+350 PAVEPIEQEFTKHFK
-365 SKNRACEYAN
+365 SKNRACEYAT